1 MNKGTYQVL
10 TSEICEKGEIGMPP
24 TLNCQMLANTATKYK
39 CIFCACLYCL
49 CFIFLLGPL
58 VFCLYFCVSV
68 VSPSACH
75 ALARTVTI
83 APLIVESQS
92 TPNDV

>member
-10 TSEICEKGEIGMPP
+10 TSEICEKGETGMPP
-24 TLNCQMLANTATKYK
+24 TLNCQVLANTATSASFVRV
-39 CIFCACLYCL
+39 CTVCVLF
-49 CFIFLLGPL
+49 
-58 VFCLYFCVSV
+58 FCLYFCVSV

-92 TPNDV
+92 TQNYV